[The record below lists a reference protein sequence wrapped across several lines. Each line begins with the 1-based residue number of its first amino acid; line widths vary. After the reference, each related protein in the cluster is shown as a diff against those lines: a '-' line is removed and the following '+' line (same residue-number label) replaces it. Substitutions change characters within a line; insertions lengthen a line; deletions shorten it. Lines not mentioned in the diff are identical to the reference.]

1 MLFLLKT
8 FSKVFKEPLHS
19 LRILLSRDLNTGIFF
34 LRVRPRLMT
43 KGGERTDHLSI
54 CDQRKLYLKNGIQ
67 IDKHKRVGLAIN
79 LRSLMRRRHR
89 EESIPFVTPLSL
101 KSKEEIH
108 TLESKFGGI

>member
-8 FSKVFKEPLHS
+8 FEKVFKEPLHS
-19 LRILLSRDLNTGIFF
+19 LRILLSRDLNTGISF

-43 KGGERTDHLSI
+43 NGGERTDHLSI

-89 EESIPFVTPLSL
+89 EESIPFVTPLV
-101 KSKEEIH
+101 
-108 TLESKFGGI
+108 T

>member
-1 MLFLLKT
+1 M
-8 FSKVFKEPLHS
+8 V
-19 LRILLSRDLNTGIFF
+19 F

-67 IDKHKRVGLAIN
+67 IDKHKSHISYLLIN

-89 EESIPFVTPLSL
+89 ENKVYLSPPLSL

-108 TLESKFGGI
+108 TLESKFCGIEDGIE

>member
-1 MLFLLKT
+1 M
-8 FSKVFKEPLHS
+8 
-19 LRILLSRDLNTGIFF
+19 LSRDLNTGIFF

-108 TLESKFGGI
+108 TLESKFCGI